1 MLLRRMVAFAVV
13 ALMLALAGRSDGQ
26 PLQKIKV
33 MTRAGSNFT
42 KGTEVAAI
50 EFTKRTGIQ
59 VEIVEVGR
67 AGYFATLTTRFSGA
81 DSEMDLGWMVSP
93 NMAKYAAAGGLE
105 PLDKYVA
112 DPKLTPADWDAKD
125 FLTKCDYAGKT
136 YMYPVF
142 VGTEYTYYRKDLMSK
157 PPETWDEYLEMA
169 KKFTKALNP
178 SSPTLY
184 GAVWPNKSPEELQ
197 RTFMTVVF
205 SSGGYV
211 YDEAKKTVGL
221 DEPAAIRAGETYA
234 KFVKARLLP
243 VDAMNYAFTEITDG
257 LKAGKFAI
265 AAPMWDNA
273 FLQIRTSDS
282 PFKDMIE
289 VAPVPGFKQ
298 PDGSIK
304 SSAMQQSWGLV
315 INSQSKNK
323 EAAYKFLN
331 FMQSKEIQRII
342 FEQAGLNPPRASV
355 LNDPR
360 FLGKP
365 GSAHF
370 KLLAQVLANSHALPS
385 ITWLPELEEK
395 LGPRLGDILT
405 GAAAPA
411 DALKSAAADIRKLAS
426 QNP

>member
-1 MLLRRMVAFAVV
+1 MVAFAVV
-13 ALMLALAGRSDGQ
+13 ALMLALTGRSDGQ

-33 MTRAGSNFT
+33 MTRAGSYFT
-42 KGTEVAAI
+42 KGTEEVAK

-81 DSEMDLGWMVSP
+81 DSEIDVGWIV
-93 NMAKYAAAGGLE
+93 AGTLLKYAAAGGLE
-105 PLDKYVA
+105 PLDKYVT
-112 DPKLTPADWDAKD
+112 DPKLTPADWDANDIMVKY
-125 FLTKCDYAGKT
+125 DYAGKT
-136 YMYPVF
+136 YMYPLRVD
-142 VGTEYTYYRKDLMSK
+142 TMYTFYRKDLMSK
-157 PPETWDEYLEMA
+157 PPETWEEYLEMA
-169 KKFTKALNP
+169 KKFTKTLNA

-184 GAVWPNKSPEELQ
+184 GAVWGGKSPEDIQ
-197 RTFMTVVF
+197 RTFFTPVF

-221 DEPAAIRAGETYA
+221 DEAAAIRAGETWA
-234 KFVKARLLP
+234 RFVKARVLP
-243 VDAMNYAFTEITDG
+243 VDIMNYSFTEILDG

-265 AAPMWDNA
+265 AAPYWDTA
-273 FLQIRTSDS
+273 LPQIRSSDS
-282 PFKDMIE
+282 PFKDKVE

-304 SSAMQQSWGLV
+304 SSAIQQGWGLV

-323 EAAYKFLN
+323 EAAYRFLN
-331 FMQSKEIQRII
+331 FMTSKEGEGIL
-342 FEQAGLNPPRASV
+342 FEQAGMTPSRASV
-355 LNDPR
+355 LNDQR

-365 GSAHF
+365 SSAHF
-370 KLLAQVLANSHALPS
+370 KLHAQVLRNSHALPN
-385 ITWLPELEEK
+385 ITWLPELEDK

-426 QNP
+426 QNQ